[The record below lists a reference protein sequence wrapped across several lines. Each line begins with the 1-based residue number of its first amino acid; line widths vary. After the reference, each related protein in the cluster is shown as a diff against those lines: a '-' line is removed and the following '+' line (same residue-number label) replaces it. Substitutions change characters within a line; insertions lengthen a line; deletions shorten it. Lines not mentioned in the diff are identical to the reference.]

1 MVRAGRPRSRGASS
15 HNVVAPKQ
23 VHRSSCVFVFIRGL
37 VKNPKLVVG
46 LMSGTSLDGVDAA
59 LVRIVRSEQDRSV
72 RLEHF
77 ISNPYPEEVRQALLR
92 VASGQKV
99 AAGFIS
105 HLGVLLGRLYLEA
118 VKDVCRTAGV
128 PLDRLDLIG
137 SHGQTIFHQ
146 SDPGDFCGRQVAST
160 LQIGEAA
167 VLVEETGVTT
177 VSDFRPG
184 DMAAGGTGAPLIP
197 RVDYL
202 LFRDVRRG
210 RVMLN
215 LGGIA
220 NLTLL
225 PPACGIDE
233 IQAFD
238 SGPGN
243 MVIDA
248 LVRRLAADSPGFDA
262 GGSLALSGRP
272 IPALL
277 ESLLADPY
285 FRRKPPK
292 SAGREQFGEAFVER
306 MLAPSA
312 GAADLVCT
320 AAELTARTVSDAV
333 TAFTETSHNWDR
345 LLVSGGGVHNAYL
358 MRRLQD
364 LLPSLKVGPT
374 DSLGIPADAK
384 EAIGFAVLANETL
397 ELSAGNVPSATGAR
411 HPAILG
417 KVTYGRNYGRL
428 RGIS

>member
-1 MVRAGRPRSRGASS
+1 MKTFRLA
-15 HNVVAPKQ
+15 
-23 VHRSSCVFVFIRGL
+23 
-37 VKNPKLVVG
+37 VG

-59 LVRIVRSEQDRSV
+59 LVRIVRSGEGCSV
-72 RLEHF
+72 QLKHF
-77 ISNPYPEEVRQALLR
+77 ISNPYPEEVRRALLR
-92 VASGQKV
+92 VASGRKV

-105 HLGVLLGRLYLEA
+105 HLGILLGGLYSQA
-118 VKDVCRTAGV
+118 VKDVCRAAAV

-146 SDPGDFCGRQVAST
+146 SDPGQFCGRPVAST

-167 VLVEETGVTT
+167 VLVEEAGVTT

-197 RVDYL
+197 LVDYL
-202 LFRDVRRG
+202 LFRDPRRG
-210 RVMLN
+210 RVLLN

-225 PPACGIDE
+225 PPACGINQ
-233 IQAFD
+233 IRAFD

-248 LVRRLAADSPGFDA
+248 LVRRLGANPRGVDT
-262 GGSLALSGRP
+262 GGCLALSGRP
-272 IPALL
+272 VPALL

-285 FRRKPPK
+285 FGRKPPK

-306 MLAPSA
+306 MLAASGSSGVP
-312 GAADLVCT
+312 DLVCT
-320 AAELTARTVSDAV
+320 AAELTARTVSAAV
-333 TAFTETSHNWDR
+333 LRFTETSQNWDR
-345 LLVSGGGVHNAYL
+345 VLVSGGGVHNAYL
-358 MRRLQD
+358 MRRLQE
-364 LLPSLKVGPT
+364 LLPHLKVAPT
-374 DSLGIPADAK
+374 DSLGVPADAK

-397 ELSAGNVPSATGAR
+397 ELASGNVPSATGAR

-417 KVTYGRNYGRL
+417 KVTYGRNYAGL
-428 RGIS
+428 RGIP

>member
-1 MVRAGRPRSRGASS
+1 MKKPR
-15 HNVVAPKQ
+15 
-23 VHRSSCVFVFIRGL
+23 
-37 VKNPKLVVG
+37 LVVG

-59 LVRIVRSEQDRSV
+59 LVRIVRSEQDCSV
-72 RLEHF
+72 QLKSF
-77 ISNPYPEEVRQALLR
+77 ISNPYPKEVRESLLR

-105 HLGVLLGRLYLEA
+105 HLGILLGGLYSVA
-118 VKDVCRTAGV
+118 VKDVCRAAGV
-128 PLDRLDLIG
+128 SLDRLDLIG

-146 SDPGDFCGRQVAST
+146 SDPGDFCGRPVAST

-177 VSDFRPG
+177 VSDFRPA

-197 RVDYL
+197 LVDFL
-202 LFRDVRRG
+202 LFRDSQRG
-210 RVMLN
+210 RALLN

-225 PPACGIDE
+225 PPACGIDQ
-233 IQAFD
+233 IRAFD

-248 LVRRLAADSPGFDA
+248 LVRRLEADSRGFDA
-262 GGSLALSGRP
+262 GGRLALSGKP

-277 ESLLADPY
+277 DSLLADPY
-285 FRRKPPK
+285 FRRTPPK
-292 SAGREQFGEAFVER
+292 SSGREQFGGAFVER
-306 MLAPSA
+306 LLAA
-312 GAADLVCT
+312 RGASGTPDLVCT

-333 TAFTETSHNWDR
+333 LNHIDPAHHWDR
-345 LLVSGGGVHNAYL
+345 VLVSGGGVHNAYL
-358 MRRLQD
+358 MQRLQE
-364 LLPSLKVGPT
+364 LLPKLKVAPT

-384 EAIGFAVLANETL
+384 EAIGFAVLSNETL
-397 ELSAGNVPSATGAR
+397 ELAAGNVPSATGAR

-428 RGIS
+428 RGIA

>member
-1 MVRAGRPRSRGASS
+1 MKTSR
-15 HNVVAPKQ
+15 
-23 VHRSSCVFVFIRGL
+23 
-37 VKNPKLVVG
+37 LVVG

-59 LVRIVRSEQDRSV
+59 LVRIVRSEQDCSV
-72 RLEHF
+72 QLKHF
-77 ISNPYPEEVRQALLR
+77 ITNPYPEEVRQALLR
-92 VASGQKV
+92 VASGQPV
-99 AAGFIS
+99 PAGFIS
-105 HLGVLLGRLYLEA
+105 HLGVLLGRLYSEA
-118 VKDVCRTAGV
+118 VKDVCRANGV

-137 SHGQTIFHQ
+137 SHGQTVFHQ

-177 VSDFRPG
+177 ASDFRPA

-197 RVDYL
+197 LVDFL
-202 LFRDVRRG
+202 LFRHPQRG
-210 RVMLN
+210 RVLLN

-225 PPACGIDE
+225 PPACGIDQ
-233 IQAFD
+233 IRAFD

-248 LVRRLAADSPGFDA
+248 LVRRLEADSPGFDA
-262 GGSLALSGRP
+262 GGNLALSGKP

-277 ESLLADPY
+277 ESLLGDPY
-285 FRRKPPK
+285 FRRTPPK

-306 MLAPSA
+306 IQAA
-312 GAADLVCT
+312 GSSDAADLVCT

-333 TAFTETSHNWDR
+333 RTYTETSHHWDR

-358 MRRLQD
+358 MQRLQE
-364 LLPSLKVGPT
+364 LLPNLKVAPT

-384 EAIGFAVLANETL
+384 EAIGFAVLANETF
-397 ELSAGNVPSATGAR
+397 ELAAGSVPSATGAR

-428 RGIS
+428 RGIT

>member
-1 MVRAGRPRSRGASS
+1 MKNSRLA
-15 HNVVAPKQ
+15 
-23 VHRSSCVFVFIRGL
+23 
-37 VKNPKLVVG
+37 VG

-59 LVRIVRSEQDRSV
+59 LVRIVRSGQDCSV
-72 RLEHF
+72 QLKHF
-77 ISNPYPEEVRQALLR
+77 ITNPYPEEVRQALLR
-92 VASGQKV
+92 VASGRPV

-105 HLGVLLGRLYLEA
+105 HLGVLLGGLYAEA
-118 VKDVCRTAGV
+118 VKEVCRVARV

-167 VLVEETGVTT
+167 ALVEETGVTT

-197 RVDYL
+197 LVDFL
-202 LFRDVRRG
+202 LFRDPQRG
-210 RVMLN
+210 RVLLN

-225 PPACGIDE
+225 PAACGIDE
-233 IQAFD
+233 IRAFD

-248 LVRRLAADSPGFDA
+248 LVRRLDADSPGFDA
-262 GGSLALSGRP
+262 GGRLALAGRP

-277 ESLLADPY
+277 ESLLSDPY
-285 FRRKPPK
+285 FRRTPPK

-306 MLAPSA
+306 MLAAMPSS

-320 AAELTARTVSDAV
+320 ASELTARTVSDAV
-333 TAFTETSHNWDR
+333 LSYIETSHRWER
-345 LLVSGGGVHNAYL
+345 MLVSGGGVHNAYL
-358 MRRLQD
+358 MRRLQE
-364 LLPSLKVGPT
+364 LLPNLTVAPT

-397 ELSAGNVPSATGAR
+397 ELAAGNVPSATGAR
-411 HPAILG
+411 HPALLG

-428 RGIS
+428 RGIT

>member
-1 MVRAGRPRSRGASS
+1 MKNSR
-15 HNVVAPKQ
+15 
-23 VHRSSCVFVFIRGL
+23 
-37 VKNPKLVVG
+37 LVVG

-59 LVRIVRSEQDRSV
+59 LVRIVRSEQDCSV
-72 RLEHF
+72 QLKHF
-77 ISNPYPEEVRQALLR
+77 ITNPYPEEVRQALLR

-105 HLGVLLGRLYLEA
+105 HLGVLLGHLYLEA
-118 VKDVCRTAGV
+118 VKDVCRAAGV

-146 SDPGDFCGRQVAST
+146 SDPGDFCGRPVAST

-184 DMAAGGTGAPLIP
+184 DMAVGGTGAPLIP
-197 RVDYL
+197 LVDFL
-202 LFRDVRRG
+202 LFRDPRKG
-210 RVMLN
+210 RVLLN

-233 IQAFD
+233 IRAFD

-248 LVRRLAADSPGFDA
+248 LVRRLDTDSRGFDA
-262 GGSLALSGRP
+262 GGRLALSGRP

-285 FRRKPPK
+285 FRRTPPK

-306 MLAPSA
+306 ILAAGSS

-320 AAELTARTVSDAV
+320 AAELTARTVSAAV
-333 TAFTETSHNWDR
+333 LGFTETTHNWDR

-358 MRRLQD
+358 MQRLQE
-364 LLPSLKVGPT
+364 LLPNLKVAPT

-397 ELSAGNVPSATGAR
+397 ELAAGNVPSATGAR

>member
-1 MVRAGRPRSRGASS
+1 M
-15 HNVVAPKQ
+15 
-23 VHRSSCVFVFIRGL
+23 
-37 VKNPKLVVG
+37 KNPKLVVG

-59 LVRIVRSEQDRSV
+59 LVRIVRSEQDCSV
-72 RLEHF
+72 QLEHF
-77 ISNPYPEEVRQALLR
+77 ITNPYPEEVRQALLR
-92 VASGQKV
+92 VASGQPV
-99 AAGFIS
+99 SAGFIS
-105 HLGVLLGRLYLEA
+105 HLGVLLGRLYSEA
-118 VKDVCRTAGV
+118 IKDVCRAAAV
-128 PLDRLDLIG
+128 PLDRVDLIG

-146 SDPGDFCGRQVAST
+146 SDPGDFCGRPVAST

-197 RVDYL
+197 LVDFL
-202 LFRDVRRG
+202 LFRDAQRG
-210 RVMLN
+210 RVLLN

-225 PPACGIDE
+225 PPACGIDQ

-248 LVRRLAADSPGFDA
+248 LVRRLDADSPGFDA
-262 GGSLALSGRP
+262 GGRLALSGRP
-272 IPALL
+272 VPALL
-277 ESLLADPY
+277 ESLLSDPY
-285 FRRKPPK
+285 FRRRPPK

-306 MLAPSA
+306 MLAASGSS
-312 GAADLVCT
+312 GAPDLVCT
-320 AAELTARTVSDAV
+320 AAELTARAVSDAV
-333 TAFTETSHNWDR
+333 PSHIKDSQHWDR
-345 LLVSGGGVHNAYL
+345 VLVSGGGVHNAYL
-358 MRRLQD
+358 MQRLQE
-364 LLPSLKVGPT
+364 LLPNLKVAPT
-374 DSLGIPADAK
+374 DSVGIPADAK

-397 ELSAGNVPSATGAR
+397 ELSAGNIPSATGAR

>member
-1 MVRAGRPRSRGASS
+1 MKNSR
-15 HNVVAPKQ
+15 
-23 VHRSSCVFVFIRGL
+23 
-37 VKNPKLVVG
+37 LVVG

-59 LVRIVRSEQDRSV
+59 LVRIVRSEQECSV
-72 RLEHF
+72 QLQHF
-77 ISNPYPEEVRQALLR
+77 ITNPYPEEVRQALLG
-92 VASGQKV
+92 VASGQTV
-99 AAGFIS
+99 PAGFIS
-105 HLGVLLGRLYLEA
+105 HLGILLGRLYAEA
-118 VKDVCRTAGV
+118 VKDLCLANGF

-146 SDPGDFCGRQVAST
+146 SDPGDFCGRPVAST

-197 RVDYL
+197 LVDFL
-202 LFRDVRRG
+202 LFRDPRRG
-210 RVMLN
+210 RALLN

-225 PPACGIDE
+225 PPACRIDE
-233 IQAFD
+233 IVAFD

-248 LVRRLAADSPGFDA
+248 LVRRLGANPRGFDA
-262 GGSLALSGRP
+262 GGCLALAGRP

-285 FRRKPPK
+285 FGRKPPK

-306 MLAPSA
+306 LLAA
-312 GAADLVCT
+312 GASGAPDLVCT
-320 AAELTARTVSDAV
+320 AAELTARTVSDALLGY
-333 TAFTETSHNWDR
+333 TEASEGWDR
-345 LLVSGGGVHNAYL
+345 VLVSGGGVHNAYL
-358 MRRLQD
+358 MRRLQE
-364 LLPSLKVGPT
+364 LLPHLKVAPT
-374 DSLGIPADAK
+374 DSLGVPADAK

-397 ELSAGNVPSATGAR
+397 ELAAGNVPSATGAR

-417 KVTYGRNYGRL
+417 KVTYGRNYAGL
-428 RGIS
+428 RGIT

>member
-1 MVRAGRPRSRGASS
+1 MKTSR
-15 HNVVAPKQ
+15 
-23 VHRSSCVFVFIRGL
+23 
-37 VKNPKLVVG
+37 LVVG

-59 LVRIVRSEQDRSV
+59 LVRIVRSEQDCSV
-72 RLEHF
+72 QLKHF
-77 ISNPYPEEVRQALLR
+77 ISNPYPEEVRESLLR
-92 VASGQKV
+92 VASGHKV

-105 HLGVLLGRLYLEA
+105 HLGILLGRLYSEA
-118 VKDVCRTAGV
+118 VKDVCRAAGV

-146 SDPGDFCGRQVAST
+146 SDPGDFCGRPVAST

-167 VLVEETGVTT
+167 VLAEETGVTT
-177 VSDFRPG
+177 VSDFRPA

-197 RVDYL
+197 LVDFL
-202 LFRDVRRG
+202 LFRDPRRG
-210 RVMLN
+210 RVLLN

-225 PPACGIDE
+225 PPACGIDQ
-233 IQAFD
+233 IRAFD

-248 LVRRLAADSPGFDA
+248 LVRRLKADSPGFDA
-262 GGSLALSGRP
+262 GGRLALSGKP

-277 ESLLADPY
+277 DSLLADPY
-285 FRRKPPK
+285 FRRRPPK
-292 SAGREQFGEAFVER
+292 SAGREQFGGAFVER
-306 MLAPSA
+306 LLAAREAS
-312 GAADLVCT
+312 GAPDQVCT

-333 TAFTETSHNWDR
+333 LKYTETSRNWDR
-345 LLVSGGGVHNAYL
+345 VLVSGGGVHNAYL
-358 MRRLQD
+358 MRRLQE
-364 LLPSLKVGPT
+364 LLPNLKVGPT

-397 ELSAGNVPSATGAR
+397 ELAAGNVPSATGAR
-411 HPAILG
+411 RPAILG
-417 KVTYGRNYGRL
+417 KVTYGRNYSRL

>member
-1 MVRAGRPRSRGASS
+1 MKNSR
-15 HNVVAPKQ
+15 
-23 VHRSSCVFVFIRGL
+23 
-37 VKNPKLVVG
+37 LVVG

-59 LVRIVRSEQDRSV
+59 LVRIVRSEQDCSV
-72 RLEHF
+72 QLKHF
-77 ISNPYPEEVRQALLR
+77 ITNPYPEEVRQALLR

-105 HLGVLLGRLYLEA
+105 HLGVLLGHLYLEA
-118 VKDVCRTAGV
+118 VKDVCRAAGV

-146 SDPGDFCGRQVAST
+146 SDPGDFCGRPVAST

-197 RVDYL
+197 RVDFL
-202 LFRDVRRG
+202 LFRDPRKG
-210 RVMLN
+210 RVLLN

-233 IQAFD
+233 IRAFD

-248 LVRRLAADSPGFDA
+248 LVRRLEADSPAFDA
-262 GGSLALSGRP
+262 GGRLALSGRP

-285 FRRKPPK
+285 FRRTPPK

-306 MLAPSA
+306 ILAAGSS

-333 TAFTETSHNWDR
+333 LGFTETTHNWDR

-358 MRRLQD
+358 MRRLQE
-364 LLPSLKVGPT
+364 LLPNLKVAPT

-397 ELSAGNVPSATGAR
+397 ELAAGNVPSATGAR

>member
-1 MVRAGRPRSRGASS
+1 MKNSR
-15 HNVVAPKQ
+15 
-23 VHRSSCVFVFIRGL
+23 
-37 VKNPKLVVG
+37 LVVG

-59 LVRIVRSEQDRSV
+59 LVGIVRSEQGCSV
-72 RLEHF
+72 RLKHF
-77 ISNPYPEEVRQALLR
+77 ITNPYPEEVRRALLR
-92 VASGQKV
+92 VASGQPV

-105 HLGVLLGRLYLEA
+105 HLGILLGRLYSEA
-118 VKDVCRTAGV
+118 VKEVCRTV
-128 PLDRLDLIG
+128 KLPLDRLDLIG

-146 SDPGDFCGRQVAST
+146 SDPGDFCGRPVAST

-177 VSDFRPG
+177 VSDFRPS

-197 RVDYL
+197 LVDFL
-202 LFRDVRRG
+202 LFRDPRRG
-210 RVMLN
+210 RVLLN

-225 PPACGIDE
+225 PPACGIDQ
-233 IQAFD
+233 IRAFD

-248 LVRRLAADSPGFDA
+248 LVRRLQADSPGFDA
-262 GGSLALSGRP
+262 GGRLALSGRP

-277 ESLLADPY
+277 DSLLADPY
-285 FRRKPPK
+285 FGRKPPK

-306 MLAPSA
+306 MLAAAGSSA
-312 GAADLVCT
+312 AADLVCT

-333 TAFTETSHNWDR
+333 LRFTETSRHWDR
-345 LLVSGGGVHNAYL
+345 VLVSGGGVHNAYL
-358 MRRLQD
+358 MRRLQE
-364 LLPSLKVGPT
+364 LLPKLKVGPT
-374 DSLGIPADAK
+374 DALGIPADAK

-397 ELSAGNVPSATGAR
+397 ELAAGNVPSATGAR

-417 KVTYGRNYGRL
+417 KVAYGGNYGRL
-428 RGIS
+428 RGIT

>member
-1 MVRAGRPRSRGASS
+1 MKDS
-15 HNVVAPKQ
+15 
-23 VHRSSCVFVFIRGL
+23 
-37 VKNPKLVVG
+37 KLVVG

-59 LVRIVRSEQDRSV
+59 LVRIVRSKEACSLQLR
-72 RLEHF
+72 HF
-77 ISNPYPEEVRQALLR
+77 ISTPYPADVRQALLR
-92 VASGQKV
+92 VASGRPV

-105 HLGVLLGRLYLEA
+105 HLGILLGHLYSRA
-118 VKDVCRTAGV
+118 VKDVCRAVRV

-146 SDPGDFCGRQVAST
+146 SDPGDFCGQQIAST

-177 VSDFRPG
+177 VSDFRPS

-197 RVDYL
+197 LVDFL
-202 LFRDVRRG
+202 LFRDLQMG
-210 RVMLN
+210 RVLLN

-225 PPACGIDE
+225 PPACGISE
-233 IQAFD
+233 IRAFD

-248 LVRRLAADSPGFDA
+248 LVRRLGRDPRGFDA
-262 GGSLALSGRP
+262 GGRLARSGRP
-272 IPALL
+272 DPVLLEALL
-277 ESLLADPY
+277 GHPY

-292 SAGREQFGEAFVER
+292 SAGREQFGETFVEG
-306 MLAPSA
+306 MLAATGPSPTP
-312 GAADLVCT
+312 DLVCT
-320 AAELTARTVSDAV
+320 ATELTARTVSDAV
-333 TAFTETSHNWDR
+333 LACAEARHRWDR
-345 LLVSGGGVHNAYL
+345 MLVSGGGVHNAYL
-358 MRRLQD
+358 MQRLQE
-364 LLPSLKVGPT
+364 LLPHLQVAPT

-384 EAIGFAVLANETL
+384 EAIGFAVLANETF
-397 ELSAGNVPSATGAR
+397 ELAAGNVPSATGAR
-411 HPAILG
+411 HPAVLG

>member
-1 MVRAGRPRSRGASS
+1 MKNSR
-15 HNVVAPKQ
+15 
-23 VHRSSCVFVFIRGL
+23 
-37 VKNPKLVVG
+37 LVVG

-59 LVRIVRSEQDRSV
+59 LVRIVRSGEGCSV
-72 RLEHF
+72 QLKHF
-77 ISNPYPEEVRQALLR
+77 ISNPYPEEVRRALLR
-92 VASGQKV
+92 VASGQPV

-105 HLGVLLGRLYLEA
+105 HLGILLGRLYSEA
-118 VKDVCRTAGV
+118 VKDVCRAAGA

-146 SDPGDFCGRQVAST
+146 SDPGEFCGRTVAST

-167 VLVEETGVTT
+167 VLVEETGVTA

-197 RVDYL
+197 LVDYL
-202 LFRDVRRG
+202 LFRDPRRG
-210 RVMLN
+210 RVLLN

-225 PPACGIDE
+225 PPACGIDQ
-233 IQAFD
+233 IRAFD

-248 LVRRLAADSPGFDA
+248 LVRRLEADSRGFDA
-262 GGSLALSGRP
+262 GGRLALSGRP

-285 FRRKPPK
+285 FRRRPPK

-306 MLAPSA
+306 MLAA
-312 GAADLVCT
+312 GSSGGPDLVCT

-333 TAFTETSHNWDR
+333 VRFTETSQSWDR
-345 LLVSGGGVHNAYL
+345 MLVSGGGVHNAYL
-358 MRRLQD
+358 MRRLQE
-364 LLPSLKVGPT
+364 LLPNLKVAPT
-374 DSLGIPADAK
+374 DSLGVPADAK

-397 ELSAGNVPSATGAR
+397 ELAAGNVPSATGAR

-417 KVTYGRNYGRL
+417 KVTYGRNYAGL
-428 RGIS
+428 RGIR

>member
-1 MVRAGRPRSRGASS
+1 MKTSR
-15 HNVVAPKQ
+15 
-23 VHRSSCVFVFIRGL
+23 
-37 VKNPKLVVG
+37 LVVG

-59 LVRIVRSEQDRSV
+59 LVRIVRSEQDCSV
-72 RLEHF
+72 QLKHF
-77 ISNPYPEEVRQALLR
+77 ITNPYPEEVREALLR
-92 VASGQKV
+92 VASGQPV
-99 AAGFIS
+99 PAGFIS
-105 HLGVLLGRLYLEA
+105 HLGILLGRLCAEA
-118 VKDVCRTAGV
+118 VKDLCRAAGV

-146 SDPGDFCGRQVAST
+146 SDPGDFCGRPVAST

-167 VLVEETGVTT
+167 VLAEETGVTT
-177 VSDFRPG
+177 VSDFRPA

-197 RVDYL
+197 LVDFL
-202 LFRDVRRG
+202 LFRDPRRG
-210 RVMLN
+210 RVLLN

-225 PPACGIDE
+225 PPACGIDQ
-233 IQAFD
+233 IRAFD

-248 LVRRLAADSPGFDA
+248 LVRRLEADSPGFDA
-262 GGSLALSGRP
+262 GGLLALSGKP

-277 ESLLADPY
+277 DSLLANPY
-285 FRRKPPK
+285 FRRGPPK
-292 SAGREQFGEAFVER
+292 SAGREQFGGAFVER
-306 MLAPSA
+306 LLAAREAS
-312 GAADLVCT
+312 GAPDLVCT

-333 TAFTETSHNWDR
+333 LNHIDPARHWDR
-345 LLVSGGGVHNAYL
+345 VLVSGGGVHNAYL
-358 MRRLQD
+358 MQRLQE
-364 LLPSLKVGPT
+364 LLPKLKVAPT

-397 ELSAGNVPSATGAR
+397 ELAAGNVPSATGAR

-417 KVTYGRNYGRL
+417 KVTYGWNYGRL

>member
-1 MVRAGRPRSRGASS
+1 MKTSR
-15 HNVVAPKQ
+15 
-23 VHRSSCVFVFIRGL
+23 
-37 VKNPKLVVG
+37 LVVG

-59 LVRIVRSEQDRSV
+59 LVRIVRSEQDCSV
-72 RLEHF
+72 QLKHF
-77 ISNPYPEEVRQALLR
+77 ITNPYPEEVRQALLR
-92 VASGQKV
+92 VASGQPV
-99 AAGFIS
+99 PAGFIS
-105 HLGVLLGRLYLEA
+105 HLGVLLGRLYSEA
-118 VKDVCRTAGV
+118 VKDVCRADGV

-197 RVDYL
+197 LVDFL
-202 LFRDVRRG
+202 LFRDPQRG
-210 RVMLN
+210 RVLLN

-225 PPACGIDE
+225 PPACGTDQIR
-233 IQAFD
+233 AFD

-248 LVRRLAADSPGFDA
+248 LVRRLEADSPGFDA
-262 GGSLALSGRP
+262 GGNLALSGKP

-277 ESLLADPY
+277 ESLLGDPY
-285 FRRKPPK
+285 FSRRPPK
-292 SAGREQFGEAFVER
+292 SAGREQFGDAFVER
-306 MLAPSA
+306 ILAA
-312 GAADLVCT
+312 GSSEAADLVCT

-333 TAFTETSHNWDR
+333 RTYAETSHHWDR

-358 MRRLQD
+358 MQRLQE
-364 LLPSLKVGPT
+364 LLPRLKVAPT
-374 DSLGIPADAK
+374 DSMGIPADAK

-397 ELSAGNVPSATGAR
+397 ELAAGNVPSATGAR

>member
-1 MVRAGRPRSRGASS
+1 MKDS
-15 HNVVAPKQ
+15 
-23 VHRSSCVFVFIRGL
+23 
-37 VKNPKLVVG
+37 KLVVG

-59 LVRIVRSEQDRSV
+59 LVRIVRAGEGCSV
-72 RLEHF
+72 QLRHF
-77 ISNPYPEEVRQALLR
+77 ISTPYPDDVRQALLR
-92 VASGQKV
+92 VASGQPV

-105 HLGVLLGRLYLEA
+105 HLGVLLGSLYSRA
-118 VKDVCRTAGV
+118 VKEVCRGAEL

-146 SDPGDFCGRQVAST
+146 SDPADFCGRPVAST

-177 VSDFRPG
+177 VSDFRPA

-197 RVDYL
+197 LVDFL
-202 LFRDVRRG
+202 LFRDPRTG
-210 RVMLN
+210 RVLLN

-225 PPACGIDE
+225 PPAGGISE
-233 IQAFD
+233 VQAFD

-248 LVRRLAADSPGFDA
+248 LVRRLGADSRGFDA
-262 GGSLALSGRP
+262 DGRLALSGKP

-277 ESLLADPY
+277 ETLLADPY
-285 FRRKPPK
+285 FDRKPPK

-306 MLAPSA
+306 MLAAAGSA
-312 GAADLVCT
+312 ATPDLVCT
-320 AAELTARTVSDAV
+320 AAELTARSVSDAV
-333 TAFTETSHNWDR
+333 LRHTDTSNRWDR

-358 MRRLQD
+358 MGRLQE
-364 LLPSLKVGPT
+364 LLPDMKVAPT

-384 EAIGFAVLANETL
+384 EAIGFAVLANETI
-397 ELSAGNVPSATGAR
+397 ELAAGNLPSATGAR

-417 KVTYGRNYGRL
+417 KVAYGRNYGRL

>member
-1 MVRAGRPRSRGASS
+1 M
-15 HNVVAPKQ
+15 
-23 VHRSSCVFVFIRGL
+23 
-37 VKNPKLVVG
+37 KNSKLAVG

-59 LVRIVRSEQDRSV
+59 LVRIVRSEQGCSV
-72 RLEHF
+72 QLKHF
-77 ISNPYPEEVRQALLR
+77 ITNPYPEEVRRALLR
-92 VASGQKV
+92 VASGQPV

-105 HLGVLLGRLYLEA
+105 HLGILLGRLYAEG
-118 VKDVCRTAGV
+118 VQEVCRAV
-128 PLDRLDLIG
+128 NLPLDRLDLIG

-197 RVDYL
+197 LVDFL
-202 LFRDVRRG
+202 LFRDRRMG
-210 RVMLN
+210 RVLLN

-225 PPACGIDE
+225 PPGCAIDE
-233 IQAFD
+233 IRAFD

-248 LVRRLAADSPGFDA
+248 LVRRLETDSPGFDA
-262 GGSLALSGRP
+262 GGRLALSGRP
-272 IPALL
+272 VPALL
-277 ESLLADPY
+277 DSLLADPY

-306 MLAPSA
+306 MLAATPSS

-333 TAFTETSHNWDR
+333 LSSIETSHHWDR
-345 LLVSGGGVHNAYL
+345 VLVSGGGVHNAYL
-358 MRRLQD
+358 MRRLQE
-364 LLPSLKVGPT
+364 LLPNLKVAPT
-374 DSLGIPADAK
+374 GSLGIPADAK
-384 EAIGFAVLANETL
+384 EAVGFAVLANETL
-397 ELSAGNVPSATGAR
+397 ELAAGNVPSATGAR

-428 RGIS
+428 RGIT

>member
-1 MVRAGRPRSRGASS
+1 M
-15 HNVVAPKQ
+15 K
-23 VHRSSCVFVFIRGL
+23 
-37 VKNPKLVVG
+37 KPKLVVG

-59 LVRIVRSEQDRSV
+59 LLRIVRSEQDCSV
-72 RLEHF
+72 QLEHF
-77 ISNPYPEEVRQALLR
+77 ISTPYPEEVRRALLK
-92 VASGQKV
+92 VASGQPGP
-99 AAGFIS
+99 AAFIS
-105 HLGVLLGRLYLEA
+105 HLGVLLGHLYAEA
-118 VKDVCRTAGV
+118 VKDVCRTGGV

-146 SDPGDFCGRQVAST
+146 SDPGDFCGRPVAST

-167 VLVEETGVTT
+167 VLAEETGVTT
-177 VSDFRPG
+177 VSDFRPA

-197 RVDYL
+197 LVDFL
-202 LFRDVRRG
+202 LFRDSRMG
-210 RVMLN
+210 RVLLN

-225 PPACGIDE
+225 PPACGINQ
-233 IQAFD
+233 IRAFD

-243 MVIDA
+243 MVMDA
-248 LVRRLAADSPGFDA
+248 LVRRLESDSSGFDA
-262 GGSLALSGRP
+262 GGRLALSGKP

-292 SAGREQFGEAFVER
+292 SAGREQFGGAFVER
-306 MLAPSA
+306 MLAATPSS
-312 GAADLVCT
+312 GTADLVCT

-333 TAFTETSHNWDR
+333 LRFTETSHNWDR
-345 LLVSGGGVHNAYL
+345 VLVSGGGVHNACL
-358 MRRLQD
+358 MRRLQE
-364 LLPSLKVGPT
+364 LLPRLKVAPT

-384 EAIGFAVLANETL
+384 EAIGFAVLANETI
-397 ELSAGNVPSATGAR
+397 ELSTGNVPSATGAR

>member
-1 MVRAGRPRSRGASS
+1 MKSSR
-15 HNVVAPKQ
+15 
-23 VHRSSCVFVFIRGL
+23 
-37 VKNPKLVVG
+37 LVVG

-59 LVRIVRSEQDRSV
+59 LVRIVRSEQDCSV
-72 RLEHF
+72 QLKYF
-77 ISNPYPEEVRQALLR
+77 ISNPYPKEVRQALLR

-105 HLGVLLGRLYLEA
+105 HLGILLGRLYSEA
-118 VKDVCRTAGV
+118 VKDVCRAAEV

-137 SHGQTIFHQ
+137 AHGQTIFHQ
-146 SDPGDFCGRQVAST
+146 SDPGDFCGRPVAST

-177 VSDFRPG
+177 VSDFRPA

-197 RVDYL
+197 LVDFL
-202 LFRDVRRG
+202 LFRDPQRG
-210 RVMLN
+210 RVLLN

-225 PPACGIDE
+225 PPACGIDH
-233 IQAFD
+233 IRAFD

-248 LVRRLAADSPGFDA
+248 LVRRLEADSPGFDA
-262 GGSLALSGRP
+262 GGRLALSGKP

-277 ESLLADPY
+277 DSLLADPY
-285 FRRKPPK
+285 FRRRPPK
-292 SAGREQFGEAFVER
+292 SAGREQFGGAFVER
-306 MLAPSA
+306 LLAAREAS
-312 GAADLVCT
+312 GAPDLVCT

-333 TAFTETSHNWDR
+333 LNHIDPAHHWDR
-345 LLVSGGGVHNAYL
+345 VLVSGGGVYNAYL
-358 MRRLQD
+358 MQRLQK
-364 LLPSLKVGPT
+364 LLPKLKVAPT

-397 ELSAGNVPSATGAR
+397 GLAAGNVPSATGAR

>member
-1 MVRAGRPRSRGASS
+1 M
-15 HNVVAPKQ
+15 
-23 VHRSSCVFVFIRGL
+23 
-37 VKNPKLVVG
+37 KNPKLVVG

-59 LVRIVRSEQDRSV
+59 LVRIVRSEQDCSV
-72 RLEHF
+72 QLRHF
-77 ISNPYPEEVRQALLR
+77 VTSPYPKEVREALLR
-92 VASGQKV
+92 VASGHKV

-105 HLGVLLGRLYLEA
+105 HLGILLGRLYSEA
-118 VKDVCRTAGV
+118 VKDVCRAAGA

-146 SDPGDFCGRQVAST
+146 SDPGDFCGRPVAST

-167 VLVEETGVTT
+167 VLAEETGVTA
-177 VSDFRPG
+177 VSDFRPA

-197 RVDYL
+197 LVDFL
-202 LFRDVRRG
+202 LFRDPRRG
-210 RVMLN
+210 RVLLN

-225 PPACGIDE
+225 PPACGIDQ
-233 IQAFD
+233 IRAFD

-248 LVRRLAADSPGFDA
+248 LVRRLDADSPGFDA
-262 GGSLALSGRP
+262 GGRLALSGRP

-292 SAGREQFGEAFVER
+292 SAGREQFGGAFVER
-306 MLAPSA
+306 MLAAASA

-333 TAFTETSHNWDR
+333 LNNTETSRNWDR

-358 MRRLQD
+358 MQRLQD

-411 HPAILG
+411 HSAILG